1 LEIAWAGLTRLV
13 GSNPTLSAPPSVK
26 ALIGPVT
33 SMLGLMVER
42 TRRADHSYDVFISH
56 ASEDKDVVARPL
68 ATALIGWGWT
78 AWLDE
83 LEMTIGDSLSG
94 RIDEALSQSR
104 FGVVILSP
112 SFFAKQWP
120 KRELSGL
127 AAREVQSG
135 AKVILP
141 VWHRVDRDDIVR
153 FSPTLADRLAAH
165 TGDGIDAVA
174 SRLSEALKKA
184 SGAGAPAAEAP
195 GVEVDSDLPNRIFV
209 SKATPDRIYRGDGAD
224 DPPGI
229 AKSLEFIRSDPCWC
243 GSGKKYMNCHG
254 LDRGLSR

>member
-1 LEIAWAGLTRLV
+1 MVDRRQ
-13 GSNPTLSAPPSVK
+13 
-26 ALIGPVT
+26 PVV
-33 SMLGLMVER
+33 SS
-42 TRRADHSYDVFISH
+42 HSHDVFISH
-56 ASEDKDVVARPL
+56 ASEDKDAVARPL
-68 ATALIGWGWT
+68 ARALADRGWT

-141 VWHRVDRDDIVR
+141 VWHSVDREEILR
-153 FSPTLADRLAAH
+153 FSPTLADRLSAH
-165 TGDGIDAVA
+165 TKDGIGAVA
-174 SRLSEALKKA
+174 DRLSEALEKA
-184 SGAGAPAAEAP
+184 IGRRTTTPERSGVRAELGSDLARKVFAYKGPPDEREWRAPADYFLSVP
-195 GVEVDSDLPNRIFV
+195 FGTKV
-209 SKATPDRIYRGDGAD
+209 TRGDRSQR
-224 DPPGI
+224 
-229 AKSLEFIRSDPCWC
+229 SLLVRQ
-243 GSGKKYMNCHG
+243 
-254 LDRGLSR
+254 R

>member
-1 LEIAWAGLTRLV
+1 
-13 GSNPTLSAPPSVK
+13 
-26 ALIGPVT
+26 
-33 SMLGLMVER
+33 MVER
-42 TRRADHSYDVFISH
+42 TRRVAPSYDVFISH

-68 ATALIGWGWT
+68 ATALIARGWT

-141 VWHRVDRDDIVR
+141 VWHRVNRDDIIR

-165 TGDGIDAVA
+165 TGDGVEAVA
-174 SRLSEALKKA
+174 GRLSEALKKA
-184 SGAGAPAAEAP
+184 SGRGATAAEAP
-195 GVEVDSDLPNRIFV
+195 GVDVDSDLANRVIAI
-209 SKATPDRIYRGDGAD
+209 KATPDWIHGRDGAD

-229 AKSLEFIRSDPCWC
+229 AKSPEFFGRNDPCWC
-243 GSGKKYMNCHG
+243 GSGMKYKTCHG
-254 LDRGLSR
+254 A